1 KMEILTRFGIEPT
14 LLLAQIVNFAII
26 LFVLKKFFYK
36 PIVQALED
44 RKKRIEESLNNAD
57 LIEEKLQKTEEK
69 TAKII
74 EEASQNAKEIIAGAK
89 SESQRISEVTLLE
102 ARKTQEEIIA
112 AARVQIDSQRD
123 EMQKQLERETLILVS
138 EVVKKVLGRN
148 LKQDEQRKLTSQA
161 LTEIGKQV
169 Q

>member
-1 KMEILTRFGIEPT
+1 MEILTRFGIEPT

>member
-1 KMEILTRFGIEPT
+1 MEILTRFGIEPT
-14 LLLAQIVNFAII
+14 LLLAQIVNFIII

-36 PIVQALED
+36 PIVKTLED
-44 RKKRIEESLNNAD
+44 RKARIEESLNNAD

-69 TAKII
+69 TSKII
-74 EEASQNAKEIIAGAK
+74 EDASQNAKEIIAGAK
-89 SESQRISEVTLLE
+89 SEAQRIADTALVD
-102 ARKTQEEIIA
+102 ARKTQEEIVA
-112 AARVQIDSQRD
+112 AARVQIDSQRE
-123 EMQKQLERETLILVS
+123 EMQKQLEQETLILVS

-148 LKQDEQRKLTSQA
+148 LKEAEKSKLTAEA